1 MKAIAVASMLALA
14 APPAE
19 GQQPRPPAGS
29 PRAVAERVLGA
40 LSRKDAPGFA
50 RDVHPE
56 AIADFR
62 ANVIQV
68 LEQSPT
74 PEQRTQGLQFF
85 GGARSLEEF
94 KRVPADQV
102 FVAYMRRVFE
112 QMNAAGNLR
121 VTNTILGE
129 VPEGPNTAHVLYRAR
144 VTAGKDSATN
154 IAVLSLR
161 RSPGGWKALLSGD
174 LQALNGPR
182 PQPPR

>member
-1 MKAIAVASMLALA
+1 MKAAAITALLVVSATA
-14 APPAE
+14 AQAQQARLPP
-19 GQQPRPPAGS
+19 GS
-29 PRAVAERVLGA
+29 ARAVAERVLGA
-40 LSRKDAPGFA
+40 LSRKDAAAFA

-56 AIADFR
+56 AVAGFR
-62 ANVIQV
+62 LNVIQV

-112 QMNAAGNLR
+112 QMSAAGNLQ
-121 VTNTILGE
+121 VTNTLLGE
-129 VPEGPNTAHVLYRAR
+129 VPEGGNTAHVVYRAR
-144 VTAGKDSATN
+144 VTAGRDSATN

-182 PQPPR
+182 PPAPR